1 MNILF
6 TRFPLESTF
15 GGAEV
20 QTLSLM
26 NGLRERGHEVSF
38 LGNCPVLLQRTKESG
53 IKNQE
58 LRIGEPP
65 VTKWG
70 AISFLWRRFGMR
82 EKIINNFQFSIFN
95 FQLPD
100 AICML
105 SLTEKLLLTDWA
117 VAHGIRV
124 FWIEHDRIGRWLRW
138 NPWLPQLRRMSKFA
152 TTVVVSDLSRR
163 LYEKLGWDPEKIVVI
178 PNGIDVARFVPAKD
192 STTPHPNPLPPGEG
206 TRSQFRIG
214 CIARLSRE
222 KGIDLLIEAIKDL
235 PNIHLTIVGTGRD
248 EGKIQNLIRCL
259 HPEQRITIQR
269 TTNDV
274 AVFYR
279 SLDLFV
285 LPSRDHDP
293 CPLTP
298 IEAMACGVATI
309 MTDACGTAEYVEK
322 GREAIIV
329 PAGSSGALR
338 EEIVQLQ
345 SDANLRR
352 RLAEHGLQV
361 VAERFSIGRMVDQ
374 YEKAL
379 RG

>member
-6 TRFPLESTF
+6 TRF

-26 NGLRERGHEVSF
+26 KGLRERGHEVGFFGS
-38 LGNCPVLLQRTKESG
+38 CHVLLERTQELG

-70 AISFLWRRFGMR
+70 AISFLWRQRRMKRFLTSY
-82 EKIINNFQFSIFN
+82 FL
-95 FQLPD
+95 LPTSRPN

-105 SLTEKLLLTDWA
+105 SLTEKLLLTEWA

-138 NPWLPQLRRMSKFA
+138 NPWLSRLRRMSKLA
-152 TTVVVSDLSRR
+152 TTVVVSDLSKRI
-163 LYEKLGWDPEKIVVI
+163 YVKLGWDPEQIVVI
-178 PNGIDVARFVPAKD
+178 PNGVDVEKLRPRVMVRCEAEPRTMTHCRPSWLAAFAPQGDKFYI
-192 STTPHPNPLPPGEG
+192 G
-206 TRSQFRIG
+206 T
-214 CIARLSRE
+214 IARLSPE

-274 AVFYR
+274 AAFYR

-293 CPLTP
+293 CPLAP

-309 MTDACGTAEYVEK
+309 MTDACGTAEYVEN

-338 EEIVQLQ
+338 EAIVQLQ

-352 RLAEHGLQV
+352 RLAEHGPRV
-361 VAERFSIGRMVDQ
+361 VAERFSMERMVDE
-374 YEKAL
+374 YEKLL
-379 RG
+379 RM